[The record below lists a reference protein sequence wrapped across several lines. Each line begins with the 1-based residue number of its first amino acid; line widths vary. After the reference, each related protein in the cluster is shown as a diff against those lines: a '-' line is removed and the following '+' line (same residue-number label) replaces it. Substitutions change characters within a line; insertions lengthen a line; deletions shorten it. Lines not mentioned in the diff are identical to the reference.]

1 MRKTLWKV
9 SSVLGSVNYFTIL
22 LLLCQ
27 VAILLMSSCTIY
39 KKKLLNR
46 FAIGI
51 GLYETRVRIHYCDLT
66 LCTTVLALHL
76 VSHLISR
83 VHYLASLP
91 YPIFLAR
98 GVYYRYAPF
107 LLQCFNILKNDSH
120 LQHVIYFKLT
130 TLLYVLFGCVQ
141 CFVAG
146 NVLLSVVQHW
156 KPILFKENTK
166 AVATT

>member
-1 MRKTLWKV
+1 MRKVVSKV
-9 SSVLGSVNYFTIL
+9 STVLNAVNYVAIL
-22 LLLCQ
+22 QLLCQ

-51 GLYETRVRIHYCDLT
+51 GLYETRVRIHHCDLT
-66 LCTTVLALHL
+66 LCTTVLILHL

-98 GVYYRYAPF
+98 GVCIF
-107 LLQCFNILKNDSH
+107 S
-120 LQHVIYFKLT
+120 
-130 TLLYVLFGCVQ
+130 
-141 CFVAG
+141 
-146 NVLLSVVQHW
+146 
-156 KPILFKENTK
+156 
-166 AVATT
+166 